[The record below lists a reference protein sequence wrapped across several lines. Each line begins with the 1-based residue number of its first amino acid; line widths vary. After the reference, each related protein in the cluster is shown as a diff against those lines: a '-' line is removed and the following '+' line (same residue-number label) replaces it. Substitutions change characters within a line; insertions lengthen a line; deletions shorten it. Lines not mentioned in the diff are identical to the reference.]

1 MVVLNAIE
9 MYSLKWLLI
18 NLMMCEFYQKKKK
31 KEERKK
37 AQQHRESFSP
47 GIVVGPCFDLTGS
60 GG

>member
-31 KEERKK
+31 ERRKK
-37 AQQHRESFSP
+37 KEKENGLLLVQ
-47 GIVVGPCFDLTGS
+47 
-60 GG
+60 